1 MHMSDTEKSKKKRKA
16 QYILSDLD
24 VFEVSLVS
32 SPAIGRKY
40 IMTKSADA
48 GVLNEGIN
56 TEVDTTNQAGPSPAK
71 LGVTSMHETL
81 QKLLKS
87 AELELDE
94 AYAGALSIVLDPK
107 FKDSVPVELMQDI
120 YKEAGYEVPKETVEV
135 EVIKE
140 VEKIVEVEKSI
151 PPTEPKEEVLKGLS
165 PEAQVIFKEQEAKI
179 ERAEKSAA
187 KAFETAEAERNARVT
202 REYIEKAVKYKEL
215 PYTAEALGPVLK
227 SIAENLSEDDAKVVL
242 EVFRAGSEAIVTSGQ
257 LEEKGVANTGA
268 KGADAAKPEYIV
280 KAEKLVA
287 DKQFPTRELAVAHLY
302 KTEPKLFEGV

>member
-40 IMTKSADA
+40 IMTKSANT

-56 TEVDTTNQAGPSPAK
+56 TEVDTTTIAGTSPAK

-94 AYAGALSIVLDPK
+94 AYAGALSIVLDSK
-107 FKDSVPVELMQDI
+107 FKDAVPVELMQDI

-140 VEKIVEVEKSI
+140 VEKIVEVEKST
-151 PPTEPKEEVLKGLS
+151 PTEPKQEVLKGLS
-165 PEAQVIFKEQEAKI
+165 PEQQVIFKEQEAKI

-187 KAFETAEAERNARVT
+187 KALEAAEAERTARVT
-202 REYIEKAVKYKEL
+202 REYIEKAVEYKEL

-227 SIAENLSEDDAKVVL
+227 SIAENLSEDEAKVVL
-242 EVFRAGSEAIVTSGQ
+242 EVFKAGTEAIVTSGQ
-257 LEEKGVANTGA
+257 LEEHGVADTGA

-280 KAEKLVA
+280 KAEKLVT
-287 DKQFPTRELAVAHLY
+287 DGKFPTRELAVAHLY